1 MQVNRILLIFI
12 ILNQINL
19 KVDKTLKFSQ
29 HKSVFTF
36 IEIFQNHSNMSIGHM
51 YAYLEENY

>member
-1 MQVNRILLIFI
+1 MQVNRSLLIF

-19 KVDKTLKFSQ
+19 KIDKTLKFSQ

-36 IEIFQNHSNMSIGHM
+36 IEIFQNHSNMNIGHV